1 MKLEDAK
8 ELQIYL
14 KQIWTKYQKEDLN
27 QKSKKV
33 HWQILN
39 CFTSHGK
46 LLLNYLMIILQSHLK
61 LNTKYEEDLKILT
74 IK

>member
-27 QKSKKV
+27 QKSKMC
-33 HWQILN
+33 IR
-39 CFTSHGK
+39 
-46 LLLNYLMIILQSHLK
+46 
-61 LNTKYEEDLKILT
+61 KYEIPLQIT
-74 IK
+74 ASYY